1 VSLPVIVYSS
11 LPPFLPR
18 ILTGQITDGYPDVH
32 IKLYQFPFTHML
44 ENVLPEDV
52 HKPFGRDFGKDAPV
66 DVHGFDTLVSHLA
79 VDLLE
84 GVWRQKLQCPAQTAF
99 ALGGV
104 SGQDQYVMLDR
115 QL

>member
-1 VSLPVIVYSS
+1 SS

-18 ILTGQITDGYPDVH
+18 ILTAQITYGYPDVH
-32 IKLYQFPFTHML
+32 IKLYQLAFTHVV
-44 ENVLPEDV
+44 ENMLPEDV
-52 HKPFGRDFGKDAPV
+52 HKPFDRNFGKDAPV

-84 GVWRQKLQCPAQTAF
+84 GARCQKLQCPAQTAF

-104 SGQDQYVMLDR
+104 SGQDQCVMLYR